1 MAIVKILPIK
11 SRVDNALNYITNE
24 DKTLKDEYEYM
35 KNDIYY
41 ALNYIE
47 KDYKTN
53 DKQYVTG
60 INCEPEKAFEQMQ
73 DVKQKYNKTD
83 KILAYHVIHSYKPG
97 ELTPE
102 KAHRVGVEFAT
113 EMFGDRFQ
121 VVVSTHLDK
130 DHLHNHIILN
140 SVSFKDGKKYY
151 NNHESVALM
160 RHTSNKICEFHD
172 LSFFEEKRGR
182 KINYENYYQKYINRE
197 LTDLEKTVKN
207 DIDSIIDKSYTFD
220 DFKKKIKNYNYD
232 VYSKN
237 GRITVRDNYTNKE
250 YKITRLFGEDYNC
263 RRINERIYESYGLQ
277 NRSIKKQKITSY
289 RHDFNKHYTKV
300 PETALEL
307 LIVIIKMIVLG
318 REVQTGRENPKYMSP
333 ELRNEISKLQD
344 YSSQITLLDRYKIK
358 SMDDL
363 YKVKGDKEL
372 EIYHT
377 FRSREKVYKKKKEMD
392 PEEYQKEIEAYNKAI
407 AEAREQVRLL
417 NGFVERFIE
426 DKKLLAEYERTK
438 KQRQL
443 EELEKNKLKQRK
455 TLNR

>member
-140 SVSFKDGKKYY
+140 SVSFKDGK
-151 NNHESVALM
+151 N
-160 RHTSNKICEFHD
+160 
-172 LSFFEEKRGR
+172 
-182 KINYENYYQKYINRE
+182 
-197 LTDLEKTVKN
+197 
-207 DIDSIIDKSYTFD
+207 II
-220 DFKKKIKNYNYD
+220 
-232 VYSKN
+232 
-237 GRITVRDNYTNKE
+237 
-250 YKITRLFGEDYNC
+250 
-263 RRINERIYESYGLQ
+263 
-277 NRSIKKQKITSY
+277 
-289 RHDFNKHYTKV
+289 
-300 PETALEL
+300 
-307 LIVIIKMIVLG
+307 IIM
-318 REVQTGRENPKYMSP
+318 N
-333 ELRNEISKLQD
+333 
-344 YSSQITLLDRYKIK
+344 
-358 SMDDL
+358 
-363 YKVKGDKEL
+363 
-372 EIYHT
+372 
-377 FRSREKVYKKKKEMD
+377 
-392 PEEYQKEIEAYNKAI
+392 
-407 AEAREQVRLL
+407 
-417 NGFVERFIE
+417 
-426 DKKLLAEYERTK
+426 
-438 KQRQL
+438 QL
-443 EELEKNKLKQRK
+443 HL
-455 TLNR
+455 